1 MKKIEPFRIGI
12 LPLGLI
18 GASLAKALSRARRS
32 ASPGSLAAR
41 LEIVGLATREAVLA
55 QALQDGAID
64 RGGIMPRV
72 LEDPDWQAKIMD
84 QEELLACDL
93 IFLCTPVESIA
104 PLARLIASHSRALLT
119 DVGSVKNPIMTA
131 TAGLPFIGGHPMAGS
146 ERTGYYCATE
156 SLFDHAAYALCPPAT
171 PLPDQEAKLKLLE
184 ELVTLLGAR
193 SLRIEPLAHD
203 RLVARISHLP
213 HVVAAGLVNAAL
225 DRDDKLAILL
235 SAGGFRDITR
245 IASSDPALWAGISLE
260 SGEALSVALADMI
273 AGLEA
278 FRCALNS
285 RDHAALQKF
294 FASASEKRAWVP
306 QQGVGPLISDEQI
319 LINIEDK
326 PGVLAQLTS
335 LLSEARINIHN
346 LPIQDARQFEGGQVR
361 LFISSP
367 TEAARARELLREA
380 GYDCEN

>member
-213 HVVAAGLVNAAL
+213 HVAAAGLVNAAL
-225 DRDDKLAILL
+225 DQDDKLAILL

-278 FRCALNS
+278 FGCALNS
-285 RDHAALQKF
+285 RDHASLQKF

-346 LPIQDARQFEGGQVR
+346 LSIQDARQFEGGQVR

>member
-346 LPIQDARQFEGGQVR
+346 LSIQDARQFEGGQVR

>member
-18 GASLAKALSRARRS
+18 GASLAKALSRTRRS
-32 ASPGSLAAR
+32 ASPSSLAAR

-335 LLSEARINIHN
+335 LLSEARINSHN
-346 LPIQDARQFEGGQVR
+346 LSIQAARQFEGGQVR

>member
-245 IASSDPALWAGISLE
+245 IASSDPALWVGISLE

-285 RDHAALQKF
+285 RDHASLQKF

-346 LPIQDARQFEGGQVR
+346 LSIQDARQFEGGQVR

>member
-245 IASSDPALWAGISLE
+245 IASSDPALWVGISLE

-346 LPIQDARQFEGGQVR
+346 LSIQDARQFEGGQVR

>member
-285 RDHAALQKF
+285 RDHASLQKF

-346 LPIQDARQFEGGQVR
+346 LSIQDARQFEGGQVR

>member
-146 ERTGYYCATE
+146 ERTGYHCATE

-346 LPIQDARQFEGGQVR
+346 LSIQDARQFEGGQVR

>member
-335 LLSEARINIHN
+335 LLSEAPINIHN
-346 LPIQDARQFEGGQVR
+346 LSIQDARQFEGGQVR

>member
-18 GASLAKALSRARRS
+18 GASLAKALSRTRRS

-346 LPIQDARQFEGGQVR
+346 LSIQDARQFEGGQVR